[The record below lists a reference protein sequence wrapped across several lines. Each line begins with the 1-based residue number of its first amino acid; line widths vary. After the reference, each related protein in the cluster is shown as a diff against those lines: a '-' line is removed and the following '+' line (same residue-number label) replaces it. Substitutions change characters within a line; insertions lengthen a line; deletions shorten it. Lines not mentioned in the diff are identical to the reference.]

1 MTKRKGRKKTSKKS
15 QDDDSEIVEEE
26 ISEDEMEPEIIDEVS
41 KNKDIKNLSPSDFP
55 EVGELVVATCTKIT
69 THGGYFSIENYEILG
84 ETAGFVHISELSRTW
99 VRNIRKHIREG
110 QKAVCR
116 VMRVTMNRQE
126 VDLSIRRVT
135 DSQKRETLQL
145 HKQELRA
152 RGIIKAVGERMNHD
166 SDEIMSNII
175 EPLENKY
182 GNLFSVL
189 EMARDEGES
198 VITSAGISKEIAEEI
213 VATASKELERASVSL
228 TGKAKISSYDAQGIN
243 IIKDSFEAATDMTL
257 KKKALGVSVHVI
269 SSPEY
274 KIVIDADDW
283 KNAEKYWTIFQE
295 TFIKNFKKKSSFDP
309 LIMEFIR
316 E

>member
-15 QDDDSEIVEEE
+15 QDEEPEVTEEE
-26 ISEDEMEPEIIDEVS
+26 LKQEEMPEIIEEDTS
-41 KNKDIKNLSPSDFP
+41 SIDLKNLSPADFP

-84 ETAGFVHISELSRTW
+84 ATAGFVHISELSRTW

-116 VMRVTMNRQE
+116 VMRVTVQRQE
-126 VDLSIRRVT
+126 VDLSIRRVS

-152 RGIIKAVGERMNHD
+152 RGIIKAVGERLNID
-166 SDEIMSNII
+166 SEDINRTII

-189 EMARDEGES
+189 ELARDEGETI
-198 VITSAGISKEIAEEI
+198 ITSAGISKEIASEL
-213 VATASKELERASVSL
+213 VTTATKELERASVSFS
-228 TGKAKISSYDAQGIN
+228 GKAKISSFDPEGMN
-243 IIKDSFEAATDMTL
+243 LIKESFGVAAEATL
-257 KKKALGVSVHVI
+257 KKKAIDISIHVI
-269 SSPEY
+269 SAPEY
-274 KIVIDADDW
+274 KIVINADDW
-283 KNAEKYWTIFQE
+283 KGAEKYWTVFQE
-295 TFIKNFKKKSSFDP
+295 TFMKNFNKKSKVEP

>member
-15 QDDDSEIVEEE
+15 QEDDSEESEEILKEEE
-26 ISEDEMEPEIIDEVS
+26 APEIIEEDRTAI
-41 KNKDIKNLSPSDFP
+41 DLKNLSPADFP

-69 THGGYFSIENYEILG
+69 THGGYFSIENYELLG

-116 VMRVTMNRQE
+116 VMRVTVQRQE

-152 RGIIKAVGERMNHD
+152 RGIIKAVGERLGLGT
-166 SDEIMSNII
+166 DEINRTII

-189 EMARDEGES
+189 EMARDDGES
-198 VITSAGISKEIAEEI
+198 VITSVGLSKQLAGEL
-213 VATASKELERASVSL
+213 VATATRELERASVSL
-228 TGKAKISSYDAQGIN
+228 SGKAKISSYDPQGID
-243 IIKDSFEAATDMTL
+243 IIKESFEIASDATL
-257 KKKALGVSVHVI
+257 KKKAIDVTVHVI
-269 SSPEY
+269 SAPDY
-274 KIVIDADDW
+274 KITINADDW
-283 KNAEKYWTIFQE
+283 KNAEKYWSVFQE
-295 TFIKNFKKKSSFDP
+295 TFIKNFKKKSKIEP
-309 LIMEFIR
+309 LMMEFIR

>member
-1 MTKRKGRKKTSKKS
+1 MTKRKGRKKTSKKA
-15 QDDDSEIVEEE
+15 QDEESDDSEEIIKEEE
-26 ISEDEMEPEIIDEVS
+26 APEIIEEDRTS
-41 KNKDIKNLSPSDFP
+41 IDLKNLSPADFP

-69 THGGYFSIENYEILG
+69 THGGYFSIENYERLG

-99 VRNIRKHIREG
+99 VRNIRKHNREG

-116 VMRVTMNRQE
+116 VMRVTVQRQE

-135 DSQKRETLQL
+135 DSQKRETLQI

-152 RGIIKAVGERMNHD
+152 RGIIKAVSERLNLDTD
-166 SDEIMSNII
+166 SII

-189 EMARDEGES
+189 EMSRDEGEI
-198 VITSAGISKEIAEEI
+198 VITSVGLSKELAEEL
-213 VATASKELERASVSL
+213 VATATRELERASVSL
-228 TGKAKISSYDAQGIN
+228 SGKVKISSYDPQGID
-243 IIKDSFEAATDMTL
+243 IIKESFSVATDATL
-257 KKKALGVSVHVI
+257 KKKAIDVTVHVI
-269 SSPEY
+269 SAPDY
-274 KIVIDADDW
+274 KIVINADDW
-283 KNAEKYWTIFQE
+283 KNAEKYWSVFQD
-295 TFIKNFKKKSSFDP
+295 TFIKNFKKKSKLEP

>member
-1 MTKRKGRKKTSKKS
+1 VTKRKGRKKTTKKA
-15 QDDDSEIVEEE
+15 QDDNQEIIEEDLPQAE
-26 ISEDEMEPEIIDEVS
+26 EPEIIDEVP
-41 KNKDIKNLSPSDFP
+41 KGRDFKNLSPADFP

-69 THGGYFSIENYEILG
+69 THGGYFSIENYEVLG

-110 QKAVCR
+110 QKTVCR
-116 VMRVTMNRQE
+116 VMRVTVQRQE
-126 VDLSIRRVT
+126 VDLSIRRVS

-152 RGIIKAVGERMNHD
+152 RGIIKAIGERLNLNI
-166 SDEIMSNII
+166 DETTTKII
-175 EPLENKY
+175 EPLESKY

-198 VITSAGISKEIAEEI
+198 VITSVGLSKEIAEEI
-213 VATASKELERASVSL
+213 VSTATKELERASVSL
-228 TGKAKISSYDAQGIN
+228 SGKAKISSYDPEGVD
-243 IIKDSFEAATDMTL
+243 IIKEAFEVASDATL
-257 KKKALGVSVHVI
+257 KKKAIDVSVHVI
-269 SSPEY
+269 SAPEY

-283 KNAEKYWTIFQE
+283 KNAEKYWSIFQE
-295 TFIKNFKKKSSFDP
+295 TFIKTFKKKSTTEP